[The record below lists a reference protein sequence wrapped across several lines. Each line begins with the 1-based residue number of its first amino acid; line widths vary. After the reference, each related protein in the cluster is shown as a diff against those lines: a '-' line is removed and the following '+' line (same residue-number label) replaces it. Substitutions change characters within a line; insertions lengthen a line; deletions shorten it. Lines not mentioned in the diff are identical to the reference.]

1 MKYLA
6 ETAQDVYE
14 IFINGV
20 NAIFPK
26 IDLTKSLMSENLVV
40 EIVASNGEEKSPYY
54 KKVAFKTVKKPE
66 LRGIILYESD
76 RMPAGPRRINS
87 VEDFFMHL
95 TNMRSTY
102 KKIAVKIGREFDI

>member
-26 IDLTKSLMSENLVV
+26 IDLTKSLMCENLIV
-40 EIVASNGEEKSPYY
+40 EIVASFDEEKSQYHE
-54 KKVAFKTVKKPE
+54 KVAFKTVKEPD
-66 LRGIILYESD
+66 LRGIILHETD
-76 RMPAGPRRINS
+76 RMLQPCRVHS
-87 VEDFFMHL
+87 VEDFFKHL
-95 TNMRSTY
+95 TKMRSTY

>member
-26 IDLTKSLMSENLVV
+26 IDLTKSLICENLVV
-40 EIVASNGEEKSPYY
+40 EIMASFDEEKSQYY
-54 KKVAFKTVKKPE
+54 EKVAFKTVNFKT
-66 LRGIILYESD
+66 
-76 RMPAGPRRINS
+76 
-87 VEDFFMHL
+87 FMDIF
-95 TNMRSTY
+95 MR
-102 KKIAVKIGREFDI
+102 

>member
-26 IDLTKSLMSENLVV
+26 IDLTKSLMSENLTV
-40 EIVASNGEEKSPYY
+40 EIVASFGEEESQYY
-54 KKVAFKTVKKPE
+54 EKVAFKTVKKPE
-66 LRGIILYESD
+66 LRGIILHETDS
-76 RMPAGPRRINS
+76 MTAGPSRVNS

>member
-14 IFINGV
+14 IFTIGV

-26 IDLTKSLMSENLVV
+26 FDLPLSLMGENLVV
-40 EIVASNGEEKSPYY
+40 EIVASFGEEKSQYY
-54 KKVAFKTVKKPE
+54 EKVVFKTVKEPE
-66 LRGIILYESD
+66 LRGIILHETD
-76 RMPAGPRRINS
+76 RMLQPSRVHS
-87 VEDFFMHL
+87 VEDFFKHL
-95 TNMRSTY
+95 TKMRSTY